1 MLVVSLFVCI
11 QQSIERFQTRK
22 KLAFLTPQQMIDI
35 GMTKERHQA
44 ELSQATIVGLMRDV
58 MFLIKNKGQMS

>member
-1 MLVVSLFVCI
+1 MLVVSLFSCL
-11 QQSIERFQTRK
+11 QQSIERFQTHK
-22 KLAFLTPQQMIDI
+22 KLASLTPQQMIDI

-44 ELSQATIVGLMRDV
+44 ELSQATIVGFMRDV

>member
-22 KLAFLTPQQMIDI
+22 KLASLTPQQMIDI

-58 MFLIKNKGQMS
+58 IFLIKNKGQMS

>member
-22 KLAFLTPQQMIDI
+22 KLASLTSQQMIDI

-58 MFLIKNKGQMS
+58 IFLIKNKGQMS

>member
-22 KLAFLTPQQMIDI
+22 KLASLTPQQMIDI

-44 ELSQATIVGLMRDV
+44 ELSQATIVGFMRDV

>member
-22 KLAFLTPQQMIDI
+22 KLASLTPQQMTDI

-44 ELSQATIVGLMRDV
+44 ELSQATIFGFMRDV
-58 MFLIKNKGQMS
+58 LFFIKNKGRMS

>member
-1 MLVVSLFVCI
+1 MLVVSLFSCL

-22 KLAFLTPQQMIDI
+22 KLASLTPQQMIDI

-58 MFLIKNKGQMS
+58 MLLIKNKGQMS

>member
-11 QQSIERFQTRK
+11 QQGIERFQTRK
-22 KLAFLTPQQMIDI
+22 KLASLTPQQMIDI

-44 ELSQATIVGLMRDV
+44 ELSQATIVGLVRDV
-58 MFLIKNKGQMS
+58 LLLIKNREWIS